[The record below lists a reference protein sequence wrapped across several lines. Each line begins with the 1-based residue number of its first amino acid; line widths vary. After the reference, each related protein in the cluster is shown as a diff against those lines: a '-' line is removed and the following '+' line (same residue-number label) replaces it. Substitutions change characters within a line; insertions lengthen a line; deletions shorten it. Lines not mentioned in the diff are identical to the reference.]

1 MAIIDIDIED
11 YIDEI
16 SDYYLIKE
24 LKRRANNKQTRKDL
38 QEAFKELQEEEK
50 KESGWVEIMTILDK
64 QKQEWVNE
72 NWERIEP

>member
-1 MAIIDIDIED
+1 MAITDIDIED